1 METRSSLGVDEVMFH
16 CIFCSSQSYNVQSTQ
31 DIETFHPGLGL
42 DPDNEC
48 KKTLQPCKRK
58 KKIMFNLRNKSHSLT
73 CLVIFKRLLNSLSLM
88 Q

>member
-1 METRSSLGVDEVMFH
+1 METRSSLGVDGVMFH

-42 DPDNEC
+42 DPDNVC
-48 KKTLQPCKRK
+48 KKTMQPCKRK
-58 KKIMFNLRNKSHSLT
+58 KIMLKLRNKSQRLT
-73 CLVIFKRLLNSLSLM
+73 CSIILKRLLSKLSLM